1 MDVSVCT
8 VVCCHR
14 WFQLSSKSPLLLV
27 VCVVCAIVFARVVS
41 SSSDVLCVSMGLMC
55 KHRQNF
61 HKLIE

>member
-41 SSSDVLCVSMGLMC
+41 SSSDVLCVSM
-55 KHRQNF
+55 
-61 HKLIE
+61 